1 MDPVAELDR
10 RILQIA
16 DKIALNIEVEGMKI
30 ALAVATKQKCAKE
43 GERDVGVREAWKGYY
58 GVWGPP
64 KNRIGT

>member
-10 RILQIA
+10 RILQIT
-16 DKIALNIEVEGMKI
+16 DKIASNIEVEGMKI

-43 GERDVGVREAWKGYY
+43 KERDVGIREAWKGYH

-64 KNRIGT
+64 KNRTGP